1 MTEQAICEGNYSE
14 SFAEHTTG
22 GDAQVLDRVRLAL
35 GRLVL
40 GDLWE
45 GTR

>member
-22 GDAQVLDRVRLAL
+22 GALLLDRVRLTLVRMIL
-35 GRLVL
+35 GN
-40 GDLWE
+40 LWE
-45 GTR
+45 GPR